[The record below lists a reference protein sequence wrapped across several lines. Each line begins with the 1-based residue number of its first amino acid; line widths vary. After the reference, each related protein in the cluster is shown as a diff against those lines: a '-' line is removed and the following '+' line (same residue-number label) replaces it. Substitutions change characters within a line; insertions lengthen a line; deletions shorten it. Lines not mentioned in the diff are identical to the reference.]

1 LKYALSQD
9 ILSRSKINAD
19 IFRKDSIF
27 DLTRE
32 SYNHVLNILRL
43 LRKDGHPEE
52 VISLS
57 QILESIIDSRFD
69 LQDQDKE
76 ILGKIYNEK
85 SRAFGETSSPQKV
98 LSLMNVL
105 NKRAIELGEETKD
118 REILDMAYMNV
129 GGAYYVAKRWK
140 DSSMFLESRFKKV
153 SAKTQLEFVRTLLL
167 DYAYQKDYSKFKE
180 TLGKAIKIIDKD
192 NGNNHAILASIYEA
206 IARSLSIFGFTKE
219 ARRILEE
226 ATKLSLDPFYSSQ
239 ILRGYIF
246 TFYSEKIRN
255 RKTDYDKLNSVIK
268 TSKEEKFIPYKR
280 HGDQIKKMLKQIN
293 ANLA

>member
-1 LKYALSQD
+1 
-9 ILSRSKINAD
+9 
-19 IFRKDSIF
+19 
-27 DLTRE
+27 
-32 SYNHVLNILRL
+32 
-43 LRKDGHPEE
+43 
-52 VISLS
+52 
-57 QILESIIDSRFD
+57 
-69 LQDQDKE
+69 
-76 ILGKIYNEK
+76 
-85 SRAFGETSSPQKV
+85 
-98 LSLMNVL
+98 
-105 NKRAIELGEETKD
+105 
-118 REILDMAYMNV
+118 
-129 GGAYYVAKRWK
+129 
-140 DSSMFLESRFKKV
+140 MFLESRFKKV

-226 ATKLSLDPFYSSQ
+226 ATKLSLDPFYS
-239 ILRGYIF
+239 
-246 TFYSEKIRN
+246 EKIRN